1 MLQPQPDHEL
11 RPRLPVGGV
20 AAEDECGR
28 GEAGQHLQPRPL
40 PARLPSG
47 LQDRAVNRTFAEKAL
62 MSTLPCRKLL
72 LANFLF

>member
-11 RPRLPVGGV
+11 WPRLPVGGV

-40 PARLPSG
+40 PARLPCG
-47 LQDRAVNRTFAEKAL
+47 LQDRAVNEPLQSFTVPEKAP
-62 MSTLPCRKLL
+62 MSTLPC
-72 LANFLF
+72 

>member
-28 GEAGQHLQPRPL
+28 GEAGQHLQPRLL

-47 LQDRAVNRTFAEKAL
+47 LQDRAVN
-62 MSTLPCRKLL
+62 
-72 LANFLF
+72 